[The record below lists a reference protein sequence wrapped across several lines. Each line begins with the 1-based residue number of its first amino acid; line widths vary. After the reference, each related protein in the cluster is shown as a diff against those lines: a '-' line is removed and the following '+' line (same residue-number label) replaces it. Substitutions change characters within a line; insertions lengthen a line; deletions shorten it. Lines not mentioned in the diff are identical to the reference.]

1 MKIMKLLK
9 FLDKLSKTKRFM
21 SNLCN
26 KLITSYYASNSKDK
40 TKNLYYKTFFRLM
53 LISLFVL
60 RQLFQ
65 KNIDKN
71 YFMDKRISIVRIL
84 FQIAGYKHGK
94 NASTD
99 NLMLDMFNE
108 TGNYDLIMDNND
120 SKQNVLKPLHI
131 IYSLDKNS
139 NKENNDKSKLIL
151 EILKKGYI

>member
-1 MKIMKLLK
+1 MGAITKEEQKRRAELLAK
-9 FLDKLSKTKRFM
+9 GLKV
-21 SNLCN
+21 CN
-26 KLITSYYASNSKDK
+26 KCERVLPVEQFSKDK

-108 TGNYDLIMDNND
+108 TGNYDLIMDDND
-120 SKQNVLKPLHI
+120 SKQNILKPLNI

-151 EILKKGYI
+151 EVLKKGYI

>member
-1 MKIMKLLK
+1 
-9 FLDKLSKTKRFM
+9 
-21 SNLCN
+21 
-26 KLITSYYASNSKDK
+26 
-40 TKNLYYKTFFRLM
+40 M

-120 SKQNVLKPLHI
+120 SKQNVLKPLNI

>member
-1 MKIMKLLK
+1 MAGITKEEQKRRAELLARGIK
-9 FLDKLSKTKRFM
+9 VCFKCGRELPVEQF
-21 SNLCN
+21 
-26 KLITSYYASNSKDK
+26 SKDK

-84 FQIAGYKHGK
+84 FQIAGYKQGK